1 MQKTSKLARDGAIWG
16 LIMVAPTIIGLLV
29 LNIYPF
35 IETIYMSFSKSK
47 PFGMFEFEG
56 IDNYV
61 EMFQNAEFWKATW
74 NTILFCILTVP
85 VGIHLLLLNASS
97 VIVKQTM
104 CFLYPNHQKKNL
116 STSLKLAQISKPNN
130 RNIPTI

>member
-1 MQKTSKLARDGAIWG
+1 
-16 LIMVAPTIIGLLV
+16 MVRL
-29 LNIYPF
+29 Y
-35 IETIYMSFSKSK
+35 
-47 PFGMFEFEG
+47 GMR
-56 IDNYV
+56 
-61 EMFQNAEFWKATW
+61 
-74 NTILFCILTVP
+74 
-85 VGIHLLLLNASS
+85 HLLLLNASS